1 MPSLTPAPVIPAPFL
16 DRRDRGGPAQPL
28 LMVQNLRK
36 HFPVR
41 GGILNRTAGS
51 IQAVD
56 DVSFQVMKGET
67 LGIVGESG
75 CGKSTLARLMLH
87 LLQPDAGQ
95 LIFDGEVVGTGPDS
109 LSLQE
114 LRRNVQM
121 VFQDSYSSLNPRMT
135 VEDSIAYGPRVHGTP
150 ATAAKARARDLLQA
164 VGLEPSLFGPRYP
177 HELSGGQKQRVNIA
191 RALALEPRLVIL
203 DEAVSALDKS
213 VEAQVLNLLME
224 LKQQLH
230 LTYLFISHDLNVV
243 QFISD
248 RVLVMY
254 LGHIVEIGPVDTIYK
269 DPQHPYTR
277 ALLASRLSM
286 DPQIRMREPP
296 LVGDPPNPIAPP
308 SGCRFR
314 TRCPS
319 AHDVCAT
326 VTPQLPLALHS
337 ASHAVA
343 CHLYDASSGHPQ
355 AGKLLPPPATTGTPV
370 LQACGVSST
379 EAAQADAS
387 PPPALVEV
395 RDLCV
400 RFVSREA
407 TVHAVN
413 RVTFTMQA
421 GEVMGIIGESGSGKS
436 VTLRAMLRL
445 LPPRRTVMSG
455 TIRIAGHDM
464 LALKTPQ
471 LSAVR
476 GTTVAMIFQEP
487 MTALDPVYTIGRQ
500 IAETVVHHEG
510 CSYRAGYQRALD
522 LLNLVKVPSAQ
533 RRLAAYPHELSGG
546 LRQRAMIAMALSCR
560 PSLLLADE
568 PTTALDATVQIQV
581 LILLRQIQ
589 EELGMG
595 VIFVTHDMGVAA
607 EVADTIAVMY
617 AGRMVETGRVE
628 AVLQHP
634 LHPYTAGML
643 ASTIVG
649 HKRGTRVEAI
659 PGAPPDLRSLP
670 PGCSFAPRCPHAME
684 TCTAALPPE
693 AYFAAGRMACCA
705 RLRQDGTLD
714 LVSMYTPAAGAG
726 QPTQWTRDLGVT
738 T

>member
-1 MPSLTPAPVIPAPFL
+1 MPSLTPVPTIPYALPST
-16 DRRDRGGPAQPL
+16 RDRGGPLQPL
-28 LMVQNLRK
+28 LTVQHLRK
-36 HFPVR
+36 YFPVR
-41 GGILNRTAGS
+41 SGLLNRTAGY

-87 LLQPDAGQ
+87 LLQPDAGT
-95 LIFDGEVVGTGPDS
+95 LIFDGDVVGTGVDHLP
-109 LSLQE
+109 LQE

-150 ATAAKARARDLLQA
+150 IAAAKTRARDLLHA
-164 VGLEPSLFGPRYP
+164 VGLEPALFGPRYP

-224 LKQQLH
+224 LKQQLQ

-243 QFISD
+243 QFLSD

-254 LGHIVEIGPVDTIYK
+254 LGQVVEIGPSETIYK
-269 DPQHPYTR
+269 TPQHPYTR

-286 DPQIRMREPP
+286 DPHIRMHEPP

-314 TRCPS
+314 TRCAL

-326 VTPQLPLALHS
+326 VTPKLPVALHS
-337 ASHAVA
+337 TSHAVA
-343 CHLYDASSGHPQ
+343 CHLYDTASGHPHVDNV
-355 AGKLLPPPATTGTPV
+355 LLPPPASTCTPGRPTSVVATTAPTRD
-370 LQACGVSST
+370 
-379 EAAQADAS
+379 EAT
-387 PPPALVEV
+387 PPALVEV

-413 RVTFTMQA
+413 RVSFTMQA

-445 LPPRRTVMSG
+445 LPPHRTVLSG
-455 TIRIAGHDM
+455 SIRLAGHDM
-464 LALKTPQ
+464 LALKPQQ

-487 MTALDPVYTIGRQ
+487 MTAFDPVYTIGRQ

-581 LILLRQIQ
+581 LILLRQLQ

-659 PGAPPDLRSLP
+659 PGAPPDLRHLP
-670 PGCSFAPRCPHAME
+670 PGCSFAPRCPQAIAA
-684 TCTAALPPE
+684 CTAASPAA
-693 AYFAAGRMACCA
+693 AYVAPGRMACCS
-705 RLRQDGTLD
+705 RLPEEGTLT
-714 LVSMYTPAAGAG
+714 L
-726 QPTQWTRDLGVT
+726 VT